1 MNIAVVGTGYVGLVT
16 GTCFAETGNHVVCV
30 DIDAAKVNKMKNGQV
45 PIYEPHLDVLFERNI
60 RQGRL
65 HFTTELKEA
74 IDKAQVIF
82 LALPTPPGEDG
93 SADLQYV
100 LGVAKDLGKI
110 ITDYKV
116 IVDKSTVPVGTAEK
130 VHAALAQ
137 HASEDLFD
145 VVSNP
150 EFLREGFAVDDFLK
164 PDRVV
169 VGTSSDR
176 ARKVMEDLYKPFVRQ
191 GNPIIFMDERS
202 AELTKYAAN
211 AFLATKITFMNEI
224 ANFCELVGADV
235 DKVRIGVGSDSR
247 IGKRFLFP
255 GIGYG
260 GSCFP
265 KDVQALAK
273 SGADAGY
280 EFQIIRSV
288 MEVNERQKT
297 SIVPKIKDYYGGDL
311 RGRHFALW
319 GLAFKPDTDD
329 IREAPALYLIDALVA
344 AGATVSAFDPEAME
358 NVKKLKGDK
367 IAYAHDEYEALK
379 GADALIIATEW
390 AEFRTPDFQRVGS
403 TLKEKVIFDG
413 RNLYDLDLM
422 EEQGFTYLSVGRN
435 TVNAPVAAKA

>member
-16 GTCFAETGNHVVCV
+16 GTCFAETGNHVICV
-30 DIDAAKVNKMKNGQV
+30 DIDANKVQMMKDGKV

-65 HFTTELKEA
+65 LFTTDLTRA
-74 IDKAQVIF
+74 IDKAQIIF

-93 SADLQYV
+93 SADLKYV
-100 LGVAKDLGKI
+100 LGVADELGKI

-130 VHAALAQ
+130 VHAAVAK
-137 HASEDLFD
+137 HAKVDFD
-145 VVSNP
+145 IVSTP

-169 VGTSSDR
+169 VGTSSPR
-176 ARKVMEDLYKPFVRQ
+176 AQKVMEDLYKPFVRQ

-224 ANFCELVGADV
+224 ANFCEKVGADV
-235 DKVRIGVGSDSR
+235 DKVRIGMGTDTR

-273 SGADAGY
+273 SGGDAGY
-280 EFQIIRSV
+280 DFQIIKSV

-297 SIVPKIKDYYGGDL
+297 TLTDKIKAHYGDL
-311 RGRHFALW
+311 RGKHFAMW

-329 IREAPALYLIDALVA
+329 IREAPALYMIDALVN
-344 AGATVSAFDPEAME
+344 AGATVTAFDPEGME

-367 IAYAHDEYEALK
+367 MSFAKDEYEALK

-390 AEFRTPDFQRVGS
+390 ALFRTPDFARVGEL
-403 TLKEKVIFDG
+403 LKEKIVFDG
-413 RNLYDLDLM
+413 RNLYDLDEM
-422 EEQGFTYLSVGRN
+422 ERIGFSYVSVGRN
-435 TVNAPVAAKA
+435 AVNLPVSAKA

>member
-16 GTCFAETGNHVVCV
+16 GTCFAETGNHVICV
-30 DIDAAKVNKMKNGQV
+30 DIDANKVQMMKDGKV

-65 HFTTELKEA
+65 SFTTDLKSA
-74 IDKAQVIF
+74 IDGAQIIF

-93 SADLQYV
+93 SADLKYV
-100 LGVAKDLGKI
+100 LGVADDLGKI

-130 VHAALAQ
+130 VHAAVAK
-137 HASEDLFD
+137 HAKVEFD
-145 VVSNP
+145 IVSNP

-169 VGTSSDR
+169 VGTSSAR
-176 ARKVMEDLYKPFVRQ
+176 AQKVMEDLYKPFVRQ

-224 ANFCELVGADV
+224 ANFCEKVGADV
-235 DKVRIGVGSDSR
+235 DKVRIGMGTDTR

-273 SGADAGY
+273 SGKDAGY
-280 EFQIIRSV
+280 DFEIIQSV
-288 MEVNERQKT
+288 MDVNERQKVT
-297 SIVPKIKDYYGGDL
+297 LSDKILKHYGDVKGK
-311 RGRHFALW
+311 HFAMW

-329 IREAPALYLIDALVA
+329 IREAPALYMIEALVK
-344 AGATVSAFDPEAME
+344 AGATVTAFDPEAMA
-358 NVKKLKGDK
+358 NVKKMMGDK
-367 IAYAHDEYEALK
+367 LSFAKDEYEALK

-390 AEFRTPDFQRVGS
+390 ALFRTPDFDRVGS

-413 RNLYDLDLM
+413 RNLYDLDEMQNL
-422 EEQGFTYLSVGRN
+422 GFQYVSVGRQP
-435 TVNAPVAAKA
+435 VNVPAAVKA